1 MSEATE
7 REIREKLHT
16 EKTKKALITR
26 ICILLISGAVLLGL
40 LWLVDTEAPV
50 IIGATDRI
58 VTLGESISY
67 RSGVTVQDNKDRSP
81 ILMIDNSRVNLEE
94 IGEYKVIYTAKDDAG
109 NTSSVTITV
118 YVQELSE
125 TNVNEDRLL
134 EMAQEI
140 LVDITEKGM
149 SDMEIAFAIY
159 RWTKSNISYTSDSD
173 KTSWIQAAYQAFTQ
187 RRGDCYNYFAAAKA
201 LYMAAGIENVN
212 VIKSDTTQ
220 SSHYWSLINLGKG
233 WYHVDCTPRA
243 GAENKFFM
251 LTDEELENRTKDYG
265 DDFVYKKEDYPI
277 RATESVQSKI
287 DYSNGK
293 IIDDSNKG
301 NK

>member
-1 MSEATE
+1 MAVSNEK
-7 REIREKLHT
+7 EIQRQLHT
-16 EKTKKALITR
+16 QKTKKAIISR
-26 ICILLISGAVLLGL
+26 VVILLVSGLILLGL
-40 LWLVDTEAPV
+40 VWVIDTEAPL

-67 RSGVTVQDNKDRSP
+67 RSGVTVQDNKDRTP
-81 ILMIDNSRVNLEE
+81 TLMIDNSRVNLDEP
-94 IGEYKVIYTAKDDAG
+94 GEYKVIYTAKDDAG
-109 NTSSVTITV
+109 NTSSVTVTV
-118 YVQELSE
+118 YVQVLSE
-125 TNVNEDRLL
+125 TNVNEERLL
-134 EMAQEI
+134 EIAQDV

-159 RWTKSNISYTSDSD
+159 RWTKTNISYTSDSD
-173 KTSWIQAAYQAFTQ
+173 KSNWVQAAYQAFSQ

-212 VIKSDTTQ
+212 VVKSDTSQ

-243 GAENKFFM
+243 GDENKFFM
-251 LTDEELENRTKDYG
+251 LTDEELETRTKEYG
-265 DDFVYKKEDYPI
+265 DDFSYVKEDYPK
-277 RATESVQSKI
+277 RATESVQNKI

-293 IIDDSNKG
+293 IIE
-301 NK
+301 

>member
-1 MSEATE
+1 MAVSNEK
-7 REIREKLHT
+7 EIQRQLHT
-16 EKTKKALITR
+16 QKTKKAIISR
-26 ICILLISGAVLLGL
+26 VVILLVSGLILLGL
-40 LWLVDTEAPV
+40 VWVIDTEAPL

-67 RSGVTVQDNKDRSP
+67 RSGVTVQDNKDRTP
-81 ILMIDNSRVNLEE
+81 TLMIDNSRVNLDEP
-94 IGEYKVIYTAKDDAG
+94 GEYKVIYTAKDDAG
-109 NTSSVTITV
+109 NTSSVTVTV
-118 YVQELSE
+118 YVQVLSE
-125 TNVNEDRLL
+125 TNVNEERLL
-134 EMAQEI
+134 EIAQDV

-159 RWTKSNISYTSDSD
+159 RWTKTNISYTSDSD
-173 KTSWIQAAYQAFTQ
+173 KSNWVQAAYQAFSQ

-212 VIKSDTTQ
+212 VVKSDTSQ

-243 GAENKFFM
+243 GDENKFFM
-251 LTDEELENRTKDYG
+251 LTDEELEIRTKEYG
-265 DDFVYKKEDYPI
+265 DDFSYVKEDYPK
-277 RATESVQSKI
+277 RATESVQNKI

-293 IIDDSNKG
+293 IIE
-301 NK
+301 